1 MKQNKS
7 ADPSGLLTLFL
18 CGDVMIGRGIDQ
30 VLPHPGDATIHEFFI
45 QSAKDYVDLAVE
57 ANGPI
62 SYPVDYSY
70 IWGDALSEWDRMR
83 PDLKIINLETS
94 LTKSNDYWPGKRVNY
109 RMNPENLPCLTAA
122 RIDCCT
128 LANNHIL
135 DWGYAGLRETCAT
148 LEKAAIKTTGA
159 GNNLKEAEA
168 PAVLEVG
175 TKGRV
180 LVFGCGSESSGIPA
194 DWAASENR
202 PGVWLLEELTA
213 QTVEQIG
220 QKVLAQKQPQDLVI
234 VSIHWG
240 DNWGYAIGRD
250 QQEFAHWLIEAAGVD
265 IIHGH
270 SSHHVKGIEVYRGK
284 LILYGCGDFL
294 DDYEGI
300 SGFFEDFRADLGLMY
315 FAAIDPISGDLAAL
329 HLTPSKIKNF
339 KINRASQAEAKWLRE
354 VLNREGQK
362 LGTGVELNPDKT
374 LNLRWD

>member
-7 ADPSGLLTLFL
+7 ADSSGLISLFL
-18 CGDVMIGRGIDQ
+18 CGDVMTGRGIDQ

-45 QSAKDYVDLAVE
+45 QSARDYVDLAVE
-57 ANGPI
+57 TNGPI
-62 SYPVDYSY
+62 PCPVDFSY
-70 IWGDALSEWDRMR
+70 IWVDALAEWDRMR

-94 LTKSNDYWPGKRVNY
+94 VTRSNAYWPGKGVNY
-109 RMNPENLPCLTAA
+109 RMSPKNIPCLMAA
-122 RIDCCT
+122 GIDCGS

-148 LEKAAIKTTGA
+148 LKKAGIETAGA

-175 TKGRV
+175 AKGRV

-194 DWAASENR
+194 DWAAAENR
-202 PGVWLLEELTA
+202 PGVWLLEDLSA
-213 QTVEQIG
+213 QTAEYIG
-220 QKVLAQKQPQDLVI
+220 QKVLKVKQPRDLVV

-240 DNWGYAIGRD
+240 GNWGYTIGRD
-250 QQEFAHWLIEAAGVD
+250 QQEFAHRLLEAAGVD
-265 IIHGH
+265 VIHGH

-300 SGFFEDFRADLGLMY
+300 SGFEDFRADLGLMY
-315 FAAIDPISGDLAAL
+315 FAAFNPVSGDLAAL
-329 HLTPSKIKNF
+329 HLTPTKIKNF
-339 KINRASQAEAKWLRE
+339 KINRASQAETQWLRE

-362 LGTGVELNPDKT
+362 LGTRVALNPDKT
-374 LNLRWD
+374 LTLRWD